1 MDSMKAW
8 LWLFGFLA
16 FGIMLLWFRIKKAM
30 NSLKYDSKDLVCAR
44 VKTQENGRWL
54 CKFFLCGDH
63 MGYLASEPSSDR
75 VTAVVIGFDDELQLY
90 KLKEVHETAF

>member
-1 MDSMKAW
+1 MKHNP
-8 LWLFGFLA
+8 
-16 FGIMLLWFRIKKAM
+16 K
-30 NSLKYDSKDLVCAR
+30 NLVCAR
-44 VKTQENGRWL
+44 VKAQENGRWL
-54 CKFFLCGDH
+54 CKFFMCGNH